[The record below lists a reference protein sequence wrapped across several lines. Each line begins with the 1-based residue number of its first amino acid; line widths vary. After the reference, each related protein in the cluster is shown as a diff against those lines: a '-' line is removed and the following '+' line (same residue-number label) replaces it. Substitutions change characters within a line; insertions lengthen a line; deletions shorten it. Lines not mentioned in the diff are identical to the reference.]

1 MSDYIFL
8 FDLDSTI
15 TKVEILP
22 VIAKYLPDEK
32 MWDKM
37 RDITERTMRGELPF
51 EESFRRRI
59 GLLSDISV
67 SMIREIIADI
77 PLNERLADFIR
88 ENNERCY
95 MVTGNLDVWIEGL
108 LPKLGLEKRCFCS
121 RTTVKND
128 RIISVDEVMNK
139 GEAIKKMQRPFAAV
153 GDGDNDAEMIAA
165 ADVGIGFGG
174 VRDIAESVL
183 NNATHAAYSE
193 EVLCQFLRQ
202 LL

>member
-22 VIAKYLPDEK
+22 VIAKRLPDKK
-32 MWDKM
+32 MWDEMK
-37 RDITERTMRGELPF
+37 DITERTMRGELPF

-59 GLLSDISV
+59 GLLSDIPV
-67 SMIREIIADI
+67 SMIRELIADI

-88 ENNERCY
+88 ENSGRCY

-108 LPKLGLEKRCFCS
+108 VPKLGLEGRCFCS

-139 GEAIKKMQRPFAAV
+139 GEVIKKMQRPFVAV
-153 GDGDNDAEMIAA
+153 GDGDNDAEMIGA

-174 VRDIAESVL
+174 VREIAASVL
-183 NNATHAAYSE
+183 GSATHAAYSE

>member
-22 VIAKYLPDEK
+22 VVAKHLPDK
-32 MWDKM
+32 SMWNKIKE
-37 RDITERTMRGELPF
+37 ITERTMQGEIPF
-51 EESFRRRI
+51 EESFRKRI
-59 GLLSDISV
+59 GLLSDVSV
-67 SMIREIIADI
+67 STIKAVIADI
-77 PLNERLADFIR
+77 PLNEKLADFIR
-88 ENNERCY
+88 ENKERCY

-108 LPKLGLEKRCFCS
+108 LPKLGLEGRCFCS
-121 RTTVKND
+121 RTTVEND
-128 RIISVDEVMNK
+128 RIIRVDEVMDK
-139 GEAIKKMQRPFAAV
+139 GSVIKSMPRPFVAV
-153 GDGDNDAEMIAA
+153 GDGDNDAEMIGA

-183 NNATHAAYSE
+183 KNATHAAYSE

>member
-22 VIAKYLPDEK
+22 VIARHLPDK
-32 MWDKM
+32 RMWDEI
-37 RDITERTMRGELPF
+37 RDITERTMQGELPF

-59 GLLSDISV
+59 GILSDIPV
-67 SMIREIIADI
+67 STIRKLIEDI

-88 ENNERCY
+88 ENKERCY

-108 LPKLGLEKRCFCS
+108 LPKLGLEDRCFCS
-121 RTTVKND
+121 KTTVKND
-128 RIISVDEVMNK
+128 RIVSVDEVMDK
-139 GEAIKKMQRPFAAV
+139 GAVIKSLPRPFAAI
-153 GDGDNDAEMIAA
+153 GDGDNDAEMIGA

-183 NNATHAAYSE
+183 KNATHAAYSE